1 MPTKHIDDATAA
13 QLDDLYVRCVTLT
26 QQPVKEVEVLRLAIQ
41 KGIHNIAD
49 GDILATLSVK
59 ESVWER
65 LAAQAWT
72 EVAAWWPEEAISA
85 DRFELLA
92 AEHSATWQQYPSES
106 CRTAMRDR
114 LNRKLKLPMFGTSD
128 VLFEEDDFGMT
139 DEERR
144 AAVLRERQQDA
155 AYRAE
160 LPALD
165 GRLYYTL
172 SQHEQTL
179 ARHYDDRVS
188 FTPNGKGDFVV
199 QVSLTDTAQ

>member
-49 GDILATLSVK
+49 DDILATLSVK

-65 LAAQAWT
+65 LAAQTWT

-139 DEERR
+139 EEERR

-172 SQHEQTL
+172 SQHEQIL

-188 FTPNGKGDFVV
+188 FTPDGKGDFLV
-199 QVSLTDTAQ
+199 QVSLTEAGQ